1 MASNSRDEKIRY
13 VFETDGG
20 EKLGA
25 IEKTLGDI
33 AEKSIG
39 TETAFGFVKQH
50 LEELTLAA
58 LALSAAFKGIEF
70 GKESLKNAEDVESSL
85 SRVRALAKDG
95 ADAFGEMDDAV
106 ERAARAVNVST
117 QESASGLAALVSTG
131 MSAKDAMEA
140 LVPTLQLA
148 KIAQIDVGQA
158 SQIVTQ
164 NLQAF
169 NLPAS
174 DAQKIVD
181 QLTEASHGAA
191 GGLGAMSATLAQ
203 LAPDAKALGL
213 SFSDTVSVLGVLND
227 KGVDAEKAVR
237 GLRTV
242 FQELQNP
249 ASNLRQELFALG
261 DGTGDFSTAI
271 TTLNSGTPRAQQALL
286 SLSGSARTLVQALG
300 EAGPG
305 AISAFNAK
313 LQETGGLAD
322 RVAKALDDNLRGA
335 SQRFGFAIESIG
347 EKLAKPVLAPFADEL
362 EKLAGE
368 LNKFADSSD
377 FTEIQA
383 QIGEMARSAAAA
395 LDKFIH
401 GIDWKTFLSDAKGAL
416 AGVVDDMKSVA
427 QSAGDIATAVNKT
440 AAVVGGAFNIAAT
453 TVHTAAGAIS
463 AGAGAIAS
471 DVGNV
476 AKSVQNLTGATD
488 DSKNALQLFGG
499 ALKATS
505 EENFQAVIPDLE
517 RLHGDIEY
525 VARSSDKAATA
536 TQAHGTAAAEATP
549 KIEGHAKASEES
561 AAASENLTQHLG
573 LVPEYLEKTASA
585 AEATIPFLAKVS
597 DEAIHLGGGALQD
610 ARKAL
615 ADTAKAFAD
624 LQRDSSA
631 TPQAIE
637 AARQAFISASA
648 DLDRLQSSAQG
659 AIVGLG
665 QFDAEMK
672 RLGITSQQSL
682 GETAANLEDLF
693 KRATAASD
701 GSAASIADLQNIF
714 LRYAQAR
721 IAATAQ
727 LDEGAQASA
736 RFELESKASA
746 LGLDD
751 ALQKLEGQAS
761 KTGAAL
767 SNMGQDAGKK
777 IADGFSHAGDALSS
791 TAAGADKAASG
802 LKDVTAAAGDTSKT
816 MDKVKEDTSHAN
828 DGMAA
833 LAQGIANARNM
844 FLSISDAAAK
854 AYDTVLKGA
863 FDLGH
868 SDDGSGFD
876 RVASAMQTA
885 LDKVN
890 ADIAAQRTALNGLI
904 GTYNEMGNESVADFL
919 KSGKSAESATAGID
933 AMIASIKNGTYN
945 MGLLGKQDMAGL
957 LSALEAAKQRTDAL
971 AQAAE
976 QAKQQFEDMAQRIH
990 DDLLQEQGDQ
1000 DALENERHKKALQN
1014 LSDEAK
1020 QTGQLDS
1027 ATYAKAVADENA
1039 LHDLKMKHLHEQ
1051 QQQQQKSSGAGG
1063 GGSSSGGGSGSGSGG
1078 GSSSS
1083 SYASNSGGGAVSGG
1097 VPVTVNYPGR
1107 TFNFIVATPGQ
1118 ADDVGALLQQI
1129 VRDRNNS
1136 INK

>member
-1 MASNSRDEKIRY
+1 MANSNQRDEKIRY
-13 VFETDGG
+13 VFDTDGA

-25 IEKTLGDI
+25 IAKTLGDI
-33 AEKSIG
+33 AEKSLG

-50 LEELTLAA
+50 LEELTIAA

-95 ADAFGEMDDAV
+95 ADAFGEMDEAV
-106 ERAARAVNVST
+106 EKAAQAVNVST

-131 MSAKDAMEA
+131 MSAKDAMAA

-158 SQIVTQ
+158 SQIVAQ

-191 GGLGAMSATLAQ
+191 GGLGTMSATLAQ

-261 DGTGDFSTAI
+261 DGTGNFSTAI
-271 TTLNSGTPRAQQALL
+271 TALNSGTPRAQQALL
-286 SLSGSARTLVQALG
+286 SLSGSARTLVQTLG

-305 AISAFNAK
+305 AISAFNAR

-322 RVAKALDDNLRGA
+322 RVAKTLDDNLRGA

-395 LDKFIH
+395 LDKFVH

-416 AGVVDDMKSVA
+416 AGVVDGMKSVA
-427 QSAGDIATAVNKT
+427 ESASTIASAVGKT
-440 AAVVGGAFNIAAT
+440 AAAVGVAWNTAAAG
-453 TVHTAAGAIS
+453 VHTAAGVI
-463 AGAGAIAS
+463 AGAAGMVVSNVGDAAGA
-471 DVGNV
+471 
-476 AKSVQNLTGATD
+476 VQELTGSVND
-488 DSKNALQLFGG
+488 GENAVQLFG
-499 ALKATS
+499 AALTAASDDNLQAIIPSLKAAGS
-505 EENFQAVIPDLE
+505 
-517 RLHGDIEY
+517 DIAY
-525 VARSSDKAATA
+525 IADASDDAATA
-536 TQAHGTAAAEATP
+536 TQAHGAAAAEATP

-624 LQRDSSA
+624 LQRDSNA

-637 AARQAFISASA
+637 AARQAFIAASA

-665 QFDAEMK
+665 QFDVEMK
-672 RLGITSQQSL
+672 KLGITSQQSL
-682 GETAANLEDLF
+682 GETANNLENLF
-693 KRATAASD
+693 NRATAASD

-714 LRYAQAR
+714 LKYAQAR
-721 IAATAQ
+721 LAASAN
-727 LDEGAQASA
+727 LDEGTKASTQYM
-736 RFELESKASA
+736 LEAKASA

-751 ALQKLEGQAS
+751 ALQKLEG
-761 KTGAAL
+761 
-767 SNMGQDAGKK
+767 
-777 IADGFSHAGDALSS
+777 
-791 TAAGADKAASG
+791 SG
-802 LKDVTAAAGDTSKT
+802 RAAGDGT
-816 MDKVKEDTSHAN
+816 
-828 DGMAA
+828 
-833 LAQGIANARNM
+833 AQGADNATESLKREKQALDDLRGGLPPLNADM
-844 FLSISDAAAK
+844 IEAQRTIQEIGDDGGASLNNLDNALQNTRQGFLNVSDAAAK
-854 AYDTVLKGA
+854 AFDAKLLSDFNLA
-863 FDLGH
+863 FDSTGVNLGKT
-868 SDDGSGFD
+868 
-876 RVASAMQTA
+876 VEA
-885 LDKVN
+885 LNN
-890 ADIAAQRTALNGLI
+890 AAAQTRAQIEAERDQIKGIADSISNSTN
-904 GTYNEMGNESVADFL
+904 MSVGA
-919 KSGKSAESATAGID
+919 ID
-933 AMIASIKNGTYN
+933 DMIESIKNGTYQF
-945 MGLLGKQDMAGL
+945 GILGKQDLAPL
-957 LSALEAAKQRTDAL
+957 LEALDKAKQKTE
-971 AQAAE
+971 AAE
-976 QAKQQFEDMAQRIH
+976 QAAAAAASRFDQLAQSIH
-990 DDLLQEQGDQ
+990 DQLLEEQGDQ
-1000 DALENERHKKALQN
+1000 QALEDERHKNQLQALADAAAAGKIDQ
-1014 LSDEAK
+1014 AK
-1020 QTGQLDS
+1020 
-1027 ATYAKAVADENA
+1027 YAQAVADENA
-1039 LHDLKMKHLHEQ
+1039 LHDLKMKHLHEEQ
-1051 QQQQQKSSGAGG
+1051 QKQDQQQQKSG
-1063 GGSSSGGGSGSGSGG
+1063 GGSNSGGGT

-1083 SYASNSGGGAVSGG
+1083 GSSASNSASNASAAGGAVSGG
-1097 VPVTVNYPGR
+1097 VPMRINYAGR
-1107 TFNFIVATPGQ
+1107 TVHIFAASPAE
-1118 ADDVGALLQQI
+1118 ADNVEAMLQEIARQ
-1129 VRDRNNS
+1129 RANS

>member
-13 VFETDGG
+13 VFETDGA

-25 IEKTLGDI
+25 IEKSLGDI
-33 AEKSIG
+33 VEKSIG

-50 LEELTLAA
+50 LEELTVAA

-106 ERAARAVNVST
+106 EKAARAVNVST

-158 SQIVTQ
+158 SQVVTQ

-261 DGTGDFSTAI
+261 DGTGNFSTAI
-271 TTLNSGTPRAQQALL
+271 TTLNSGTPRAQQALQ

-383 QIGEMARSAAAA
+383 QIGEMARSAATAM
-395 LDKFIH
+395 DKFVH

-416 AGVVDDMKSVA
+416 AGVVDGMKSVA
-427 QSAGDIATAVNKT
+427 ESASTIASAVGKT
-440 AAVVGGAFNIAAT
+440 AAAVGGAWNTAAAG
-453 TVHTAAGAIS
+453 VHTAAGVI
-463 AGAGAIAS
+463 AGAAGMVVSKVGDAAGA
-471 DVGNV
+471 
-476 AKSVQNLTGATD
+476 VQELTGSVND
-488 DSKNALQLFGG
+488 GENAVQLFGA
-499 ALKATS
+499 ALTAAS
-505 EENFQAVIPDLE
+505 DDNLQAVIPSLKAA
-517 RLHGDIEY
+517 GSDIAY
-525 VARSSDKAATA
+525 IADASDDAATA
-536 TQAHGTAAAEATP
+536 TQAHGAAASEAAP
-549 KIEGHAKASEES
+549 KIEDHAKASEKS

-573 LVPEYLEKTASA
+573 LVPEYLEKTADA

-637 AARQAFISASA
+637 AARQAFIAASA
-648 DLDRLQSSAQG
+648 DLERLQSSAQG

-682 GETAANLEDLF
+682 GETANNLESLF
-693 KRATAASD
+693 NRATAASD

-727 LDEGAQASA
+727 LDESA
-736 RFELESKASA
+736 KASA
-746 LGLDD
+746 QSDLEAKAAALGLAE
-751 ALQKLEGQAS
+751 ALERMEKGAGGAGNALAGAGNKASQFTQGATQAS
-761 KTGAAL
+761 GSMDNLTQSTEESQKQFTEW
-767 SNMGQDAGKK
+767 GQN
-777 IADGFSHAGDALSS
+777 
-791 TAAGADKAASG
+791 ADKASVALG
-802 LKDVTAAAGDTSKT
+802 NAKANTA
-816 MDKVKEDTSHAN
+816 HAN
-828 DGMAA
+828 DGMKA
-833 LAQGIANARNM
+833 LSEGIAAARNM

-854 AYDTVLKGA
+854 AYDTILQGA
-863 FDLGH
+863 FKMGH

-876 RVASAMQTA
+876 RVARAMQTA

-890 ADIAAQRTALNGLI
+890 AEIVAQRTALNGLI

-1000 DALENERHKKALQN
+1000 DALEEERHKKALEN
-1014 LSDEAK
+1014 LADEAK

-1039 LHDLKMKHLHEQ
+1039 LHDLKMKHLQEQ
-1051 QQQQQKSSGAGG
+1051 QQQQQKSGGAGG
-1063 GGSSSGGGSGSGSGG
+1063 GGSSSSGGSGSGSGG

-1083 SYASNSGGGAVSGG
+1083 SNASNSGGGVVSGG

-1107 TFNFIVATPGQ
+1107 VFNFTVATPGQ

-1129 VRDRNNS
+1129 ARDRNNS

>member
-13 VFETDGG
+13 VYETDGA

-39 TETAFGFVKQH
+39 METAFGFVKQH

-106 ERAARAVNVST
+106 EKAARAVNVST

-227 KGVDAEKAVR
+227 KGVDATKSVR

-286 SLSGSARTLVQALG
+286 SLSGTARTLVQALG

-395 LDKFIH
+395 LDKFVH

-416 AGVVDDMKSVA
+416 AGVVDGMKSVA
-427 QSAGDIATAVNKT
+427 ESASTIASAVGKT
-440 AAVVGGAFNIAAT
+440 AAAVGSAWNTAAAG
-453 TVHTAAGAIS
+453 VHTAAGVIS
-463 AGAGAIAS
+463 GAAGMVVSKVGDAAGA
-471 DVGNV
+471 
-476 AKSVQNLTGATD
+476 VQELTGSVND
-488 DSKNALQLFGG
+488 GENAVQLFGA
-499 ALKATS
+499 ALTAAS
-505 EENFQAVIPDLE
+505 DDNLQAVIPSLKAA
-517 RLHGDIEY
+517 GSDIAY
-525 VARSSDKAATA
+525 IADASDDAATA
-536 TQAHGTAAAEATP
+536 TQAHGAAASEAAP
-549 KIEGHAKASEES
+549 KIEGHAKASEKS

-573 LVPEYLEKTASA
+573 LVPEYLEKTAGA

-615 ADTAKAFAD
+615 ADTAKAFAE

-637 AARQAFISASA
+637 AARQAFIAASA
-648 DLDRLQSSAQG
+648 DLERLQSSAQG

-682 GETAANLEDLF
+682 GETANNLESLF
-693 KRATAASD
+693 NRATAASD

-721 IAATAQ
+721 LAATAQ
-727 LDEGAQASA
+727 LDEGAKAAAQSEIEAKAAS
-736 RFELESKASA
+736 
-746 LGLDD
+746 LGLAD
-751 ALQKLEGQAS
+751 ALPPAIQKMLDLADSAQTAS
-761 KTGAAL
+761 GEFDHVKNKTEAAKAAL
-767 SNMGQDAGKK
+767 DDLAGGAK
-777 IADGFSHAGDALSS
+777 GAGDA
-791 TAAGADKAASG
+791 A
-802 LKDVTAAAGDTSKT
+802 KDAGDN
-816 MDKVKEDTSHAN
+816 VKDMAGGGGESLAN
-828 DGMAA
+828 LDNA
-833 LAQGIANARNM
+833 LQNTRQG
-844 FLSISDAAAK
+844 FLGVSEAAAK
-854 AYDTVLKGA
+854 AFDAKLLSDWNLA
-863 FDLGH
+863 FDSTGVNLGKT
-868 SDDGSGFD
+868 
-876 RVASAMQTA
+876 VIAMN
-885 LDKVN
+885 N
-890 ADIAAQRTALNGLI
+890 AAAQTRAQ
-904 GTYNEMGNESVADFL
+904 
-919 KSGKSAESATAGID
+919 ID
-933 AMIASIKNGTYN
+933 ADRDQLKAMADTIASSTNMSTQAIDDMVAAIKNGTYHF
-945 MGLLGKQDMAGL
+945 GILGQQDLAPLLD
-957 LSALEAAKQRTDAL
+957 ALDKAKQKTE
-971 AQAAE
+971 AAE
-976 QAKQQFEDMAQRIH
+976 QAAAAAASRFDQLAQSIH
-990 DDLLQEQGDQ
+990 DQLLEEQGDQ
-1000 DALENERHKKALQN
+1000 QALEDERHKNQLQALA
-1014 LSDEAK
+1014 DAAAAGKIDGAK
-1020 QTGQLDS
+1020 
-1027 ATYAKAVADENA
+1027 YAQAVSDENA
-1039 LHDLKMKHLHEQ
+1039 LHDLKMRHLQEEQ
-1051 QQQQQKSSGAGG
+1051 QKQDQQQQKSG
-1063 GGSSSGGGSGSGSGG
+1063 GGSSSSGGSGSGSGG

-1083 SYASNSGGGAVSGG
+1083 SNASNSGGGVVSGG

-1107 TFNFIVATPGQ
+1107 VFNFTVATPGQ

-1129 VRDRNNS
+1129 ARDRNNS

>member
-13 VFETDGG
+13 VFETDGA

-25 IEKTLGDI
+25 IEKTLSDI

-106 ERAARAVNVST
+106 EKAARAVNVST

-213 SFSDTVSVLGVLND
+213 SFIDTVSVLGVLND
-227 KGVDAEKAVR
+227 KGVDATKSVR

-261 DGTGDFSTAI
+261 DGTGNFSTAI
-271 TTLNSGTPRAQQALL
+271 TTLNSGTPRAQQALQ

-322 RVAKALDDNLRGA
+322 RVAKALDDNLGGA
-335 SQRFGFAIESIG
+335 SKRFGFAIESIG

-362 EKLAGE
+362 GKLAGE

-377 FTEIQA
+377 FAEIQT
-383 QIGEMARSAAAA
+383 QIGEMARNAAKAIDE
-395 LDKFIH
+395 LVH
-401 GIDWKTFLSDAKGAL
+401 SIDWKSFLKDGKETLSGLSDSFAKL
-416 AGVVDDMKSVA
+416 SENVTSVA
-427 QSAGDIATAVNKT
+427 TGIGKVMDGLGVAYH
-440 AAVVGGAFNIAAT
+440 AASTTLHAAAQAAT
-453 TVHTAAGAIS
+453 SSLGSIAEGVGSATLALNKLTGTSTDAAQSLLEVGKNLH
-463 AGAGAIAS
+463 GAS
-471 DVGNV
+471 DLIGGETTQQIEATQKGLDSLVGS
-476 AKSVQNLTGATD
+476 AQ
-488 DSKNALQLFGG
+488 
-499 ALKATS
+499 
-505 EENFQAVIPDLE
+505 
-517 RLHGDIEY
+517 
-525 VARSSDKAATA
+525 KAATA
-536 TQAHGTAAAEATP
+536 TQAHGAAASEAAP
-549 KIEGHAKASEES
+549 KIEDHAKASEKS

-573 LVPEYLEKTASA
+573 LVPEYLEKTAGA
-585 AEATIPFLAKVS
+585 AEATIPYLAKVS

-637 AARQAFISASA
+637 AARQAFIAA
-648 DLDRLQSSAQG
+648 NRELEKLQANTQV

-665 QFDAEMK
+665 QFDDRMK
-672 RLGITSQQSL
+672 LAGIQSQQSL
-682 GETAANLEDLF
+682 GETANTLKTLF
-693 KRATAASD
+693 DDAQKASD

-714 LRYAQAR
+714 LKYAQAR
-721 IAATAQ
+721 LAATAQ

-736 RFELESKASA
+736 QSDLEAKAAA
-746 LGLDD
+746 LGLAE
-751 ALQKLEGQAS
+751 ALERIEKGAGGAGNALAGAGNKASQFTQGATQAS
-761 KTGAAL
+761 GSMDNLTQSTEESQKQFTEW
-767 SNMGQDAGKK
+767 GQN
-777 IADGFSHAGDALSS
+777 
-791 TAAGADKAASG
+791 ADKASVALG
-802 LKDVTAAAGDTSKT
+802 NAKANTA
-816 MDKVKEDTSHAN
+816 HAN
-828 DGMAA
+828 DGMKA
-833 LAQGIANARNM
+833 LSEGIAAARNM

-854 AYDTVLKGA
+854 AYDTILQGA
-863 FDLGH
+863 FKMGH

-876 RVASAMQTA
+876 RVARAMQTA

-890 ADIAAQRTALNGLI
+890 AEIAAQRTALNGLI

-1000 DALENERHKKALQN
+1000 DALENERHQKALQN

-1039 LHDLKMKHLHEQ
+1039 LHDLKMKHLQEQ

-1083 SYASNSGGGAVSGG
+1083 SSASNSGGGAVGGG

-1107 TFNFIVATPGQ
+1107 VFNFTVATPGQ
-1118 ADDVGALLQQI
+1118 ADDMGALLQQI
-1129 VRDRNNS
+1129 ARDRNNS